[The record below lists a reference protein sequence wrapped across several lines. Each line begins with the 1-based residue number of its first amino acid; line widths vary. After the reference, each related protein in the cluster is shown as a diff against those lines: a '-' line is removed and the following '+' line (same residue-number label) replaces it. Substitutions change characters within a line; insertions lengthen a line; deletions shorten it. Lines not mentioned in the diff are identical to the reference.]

1 MKTEDIKPGDILY
14 EKERKLLVKVARVD
28 EDGVVKCSAYTDMG
42 RIFKTVPPPYRIG
55 THTADAYIPATD
67 DQRKYMERK
76 LAVCE
81 YVNLPKNN
89 RMETLAYIIS
99 DLKAE
104 NIELTQRVHQLMDD
118 YNNVVRQ
125 LDGKETHKDEDP
137 AKLLLD
143 NMQKMRD
150 HCDMLEKD
158 NEQLK
163 RQCVQLQTERNE
175 AKPHADECELQK
187 EELFKYIAR
196 FNNSELLKIGDDCTY
211 RNSLPNGKPVKVG
224 SVVCNCCRHSVKVD
238 LDGRKCVLCA
248 CRYDNTKA
256 EEAQECKPTD
266 E

>member
-1 MKTEDIKPGDILY
+1 MKTEEIKPGDILF

-81 YVNLPKNN
+81 YVNLPKDN
-89 RMETLAYIIS
+89 RIEVLSYIIA

-104 NIELTQRVHQLMDD
+104 NIELAQRVHQLVDD
-118 YNNVVRQ
+118 YNEVVRQ
-125 LDGKETHKDEDP
+125 LNGKETRKDEDP

-150 HCDMLEKD
+150 HCDELEKE
-158 NEQLK
+158 NRELK
-163 RQCVQLQTERNE
+163 GF
-175 AKPHADECELQK
+175 AKAIHSFVKDKKLYMA
-187 EELFKYIAR
+187 
-196 FNNSELLKIGDDCTY
+196 
-211 RNSLPNGKPVKVG
+211 NGAKCQYDQDGPY
-224 SVVCNCCRHSVKVD
+224 VCPTFC
-238 LDGRKCVLCA
+238 L
-248 CRYDNTKA
+248 
-256 EEAQECKPTD
+256 ECKSCLGVIDGVGVICANNLLEARVSFPNND
-266 E
+266 